1 MKADI
6 KSPNSIKGSLKGEV
20 NVVDA
25 PVKPTD
31 KKRKFPGSTTKRGYG
46 PVMNPSLKNTMSSV
60 VGGAGEASLPASA
73 PTPTGGVAASGG
85 GGGTGAVMASVEG
98 GVCLESTHMFFNFLE
113 SIATDENTDILES
126 IVEAYCVLNNI
137 PLDFE

>member
-1 MKADI
+1 MMPDI
-6 KSPNSIKGSLKGEV
+6 KSPNSIKGALKGEV
-20 NVVDA
+20 NAVDF

-31 KKRKFPGSTTKRGYG
+31 KKRKFPGASTKRGFG

-85 GGGTGAVMASVEG
+85 GTGAVMASVEG
-98 GVCLESTHMFFNFLE
+98 GVCLESAKMFLSFLE
-113 SIATDENTDILES
+113 SISTDENTDVLEPIL
-126 IVEAYCVLNNI
+126 EAYCLLNGI
-137 PLDFE
+137 PVDFE